1 MFLDLFLLWLVGL
14 FTPKEDPYTP
24 IQKSTVQDTS
34 MGYLILHD
42 LDHGKQKTDFSEF
55 HTDSNDFN
63 HNDCSEGCDWD
74 D

>member
-14 FTPKEDPYTP
+14 FCPT
-24 IQKSTVQDTS
+24 QKQRNQDDALT
-34 MGYLILHD
+34 YIILD
-42 LDHGKQKTDFSEF
+42 ELEGGSRKGNFSEYQG
-55 HTDSNDFN
+55 DSEFN